1 VPLLEVDNVVSGYGN
16 TRILHGVS
24 LSVDPDQIVTII
36 GPNGC
41 GKSTL
46 FKTIMGY
53 LKPVS
58 GRIFFQGQDVSTLR
72 PNRKVE
78 MGIAYVPQLNNVF
91 PSLTIEENLEM
102 AGFSKDKATLKRGME
117 YAFATFPILSERLR
131 ARAWMLSGGQR
142 QMLSMAMAL
151 ITEPKLIMLD
161 EPSAGLDPQTTESVF
176 KQIQDIHAQGIGIAI
191 IEQDAKRSLQ
201 FSHQGYVLAMGQNQF
216 QGPADT
222 LLDNEEIRKAY
233 LGE

>member
-1 VPLLEVDNVVSGYGN
+1 MALLEVDNVVSGYGN
-16 TRILHGVS
+16 TKILHGVS
-24 LSVDPDQIVTII
+24 LAVDQDQIVTII

-53 LKPVS
+53 LKPFS
-58 GRIFFQGQDVSTLR
+58 GHIFFEGRDVSTLR

-102 AGFSKDKATLKRGME
+102 AGFSKDKATLKRGMD
-117 YAFATFPILSERLR
+117 YAFATFPILGERIK

-176 KQIQDIHAQGIGIAI
+176 RQIQDIHAEGIGIAI